1 MDCAF
6 SSFLTS
12 TVNKKNKPLKVIESS
27 KTDQLL
33 HTLPLAHRENEKK
46 TCINVKRTPLS
57 FTLYSEKLRKL
68 CHPPAH
74 GQDLRNYVNP
84 CTSQCFLLRQSGPF
98 LCLWH
103 STATDAASFA
113 TNQLIK

>member
-12 TVNKKNKPLKVIESS
+12 TVNKKNKPLKVTESS

-46 TCINVKRTPLS
+46 
-57 FTLYSEKLRKL
+57 
-68 CHPPAH
+68 PA
-74 GQDLRNYVNP
+74 
-84 CTSQCFLLRQSGPF
+84 
-98 LCLWH
+98 
-103 STATDAASFA
+103 
-113 TNQLIK
+113 